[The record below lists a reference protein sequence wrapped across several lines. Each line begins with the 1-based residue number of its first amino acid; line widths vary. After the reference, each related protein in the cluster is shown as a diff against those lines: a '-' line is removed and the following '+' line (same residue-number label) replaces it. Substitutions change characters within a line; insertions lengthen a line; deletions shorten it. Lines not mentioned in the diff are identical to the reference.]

1 MLTFDHLWQLLAD
14 HGSSDWHR
22 LDAYLLWGRLTPQ
35 QQQCL
40 YDTIASKLRQNRF
53 VHYDPVHAIIDNSR
67 PPQPCVLSYSEY
79 YARYRT
85 TEPKDGWRMTRNA
98 DGKVCY
104 TK

>member
-1 MLTFDHLWQLLAD
+1 
-14 HGSSDWHR
+14 
-22 LDAYLLWGRLTPQ
+22 
-35 QQQCL
+35 
-40 YDTIASKLRQNRF
+40 
-53 VHYDPVHAIIDNSR
+53 
-67 PPQPCVLSYSEY
+67 VLSYSEY